1 MEERRIAPR
10 KRTLKGARIAINDGY
25 STFDCT
31 VRNLSE
37 TGAKLK
43 LASTLG
49 VPDAFDLIFDDG
61 RKFACTVM
69 WRQGEELGVSFG

>member
-1 MEERRIAPR
+1 MAERRSIPR
-10 KRTLKGARIAINDGY
+10 RRTLKGARIVVNDGY

-31 VRNLSE
+31 VRNLTE
-37 TGAKLK
+37 VGAKLE

-49 VPDAFDLIFDDG
+49 IPDAFDLIFDDG
-61 RKFACTVM
+61 RKFACTVI